1 MMLSVVIVNYNGAH
15 FLTQCLDSVFSSQT
29 TFPMEVIVVDNH
41 STDGSRTLLDA
52 YHHSFIRVYLDQN
65 QGFSAGNNAGV
76 RHATGDVLLLLN
88 NDTVVHPTT
97 FQLMMD
103 YLQAHPETGALAPKL
118 LNGDGSLQT
127 PGSLLMRWAYWG
139 SHPRKVSFIAGAAV
153 MMTKSLYETL
163 GGLDEH
169 YFFYN
174 EDLDLCKSILK
185 LGRPIVYYPSAS
197 LVHFGGLSTRSRR
210 RGSILEGYRG
220 GLYFCKKHYGAGWF
234 WIYKWV
240 LLLDVVPRWV
250 WHVVGGW
257 VSDSYKEMARG
268 YADVIGLV
276 VLNRPLVR
284 QEGIER

>member
-1 MMLSVVIVNYNGAH
+1 MKLSVVIVNYNGAH
-15 FLTQCLDSVFSSQT
+15 FLTQCLDSVFSSRT
-29 TFPMEVIVVDNH
+29 TFPFEVIVVDNQ
-41 STDGSRTLLDA
+41 STDGSRALLDA
-52 YHHSFIRVYLDQN
+52 YDHSFVRVYLDQN
-65 QGFSAGNNAGV
+65 KGFSAGNNAGV
-76 RHATGDVLLLLN
+76 RHATGEMLLLLN
-88 NDTVVHPTT
+88 NDTVVSPTT

-103 YLQAHPETGALAPKL
+103 YMMAHPETGALAPKL

-139 SHPRKVSFIAGAAV
+139 SKPRKVSFIAGAAV
-153 MMTKSLYETL
+153 MMTASLYKEL

-185 LGRPIVYYPSAS
+185 LGRSIVYDPAAS

-220 GLYFCKKHYGAGWF
+220 GLYFCKKHYGGWF
-234 WIYKWV
+234 YIYKW
-240 LLLDVVPRWV
+240 LLLVDVVPRWV
-250 WHVVGGW
+250 WHVLLGLG
-257 VSDSYKEMARG
+257 SASYKEMAHG

-276 VLNRPLVR
+276 VLNRPLVA
-284 QEGIER
+284 ERVAER